1 MEHLNVNFTGLGW
14 SAGVL
19 AKVFIA
25 AMVFLHGMLGFGLW
39 NDASRLRERGRSTV
53 VLTPLTWSLSALVLG
68 LPLFPLR
75 QERTV
80 TPPATRAKR
89 STGVFG

>member
-14 SAGVL
+14 SVGVL

-25 AMVFLHGMLGFGLW
+25 AMVFLHGLLGFGLW

-68 LPLFPLR
+68 LAAVALYWVCHYSRFARKEP
-75 QERTV
+75 
-80 TPPATRAKR
+80 
-89 STGVFG
+89 